1 MSNTDITAKNLCETA
16 AERRAEKEGRT
27 EKSFNEQLEE
37 LFKTLEITAKAGF
50 TEYKDSFYSPTPILR
65 PVFFTEKRFL
75 YFWRIRVHNPNPVFH
90 RTKQILEEKG
100 FTVNVKY
107 DSTLWHYYVTI
118 SWDKQC

>member
-27 EKSFNEQLEE
+27 EKSFNEQLEK
-37 LFKTLEITAKAGF
+37 LFKQLEIHAKAGL
-50 TEYKDSFYSPTPILR
+50 TEYRDSFWQPMPILR
-65 PVFFTEKRFL
+65 PVFFTQKRFL
-75 YFWRIRVHNPNPVFH
+75 YFWRTTVHNPNPVFY

-100 FTVNVKY
+100 FTVNVEY
-107 DSTLWHYYVTI
+107 DSTLRHYDITI